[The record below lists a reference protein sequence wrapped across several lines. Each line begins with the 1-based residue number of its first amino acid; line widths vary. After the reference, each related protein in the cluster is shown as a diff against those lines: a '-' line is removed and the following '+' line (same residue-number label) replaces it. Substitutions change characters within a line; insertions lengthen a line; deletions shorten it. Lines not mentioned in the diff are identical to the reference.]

1 MTARD
6 MRCDVVV
13 IGAGV
18 SGLAAAWALSASGAA
33 VVCLEARDRVGGR
46 VLTMESSGHHL
57 DLGATWF
64 WANETAV
71 ADLLSELELGSFEQR
86 TAGDALL
93 ERDINGPVR
102 LDGNPVDSP
111 ALRFVHGAQSLANGL
126 AAKLP
131 PGVLH
136 LSNPVA
142 GVEFTAGG
150 VIVTA
155 ASGRVEASAVVIAVP
170 PSLAAETIPFTPPLP
185 AKAHEVISATPVWMG
200 STVKAVAVF
209 DTSFWRANGLAGSAI
224 SYAGP
229 FREFHD
235 MSGPQ
240 DTSAAI
246 FAFANAAELR
256 RLHCADVEKAYRQQ
270 LIRLFGDKARNPVE
284 VLIMDWSREP
294 YTTPKTPDTAGSTV
308 WFGHD
313 LYQRGAYQERLHWA
327 STETASYFAGHIEG
341 ALLGGQRAAQN
352 ARKSIA
358 GPTPRGPVTS
368 EP

>member
-1 MTARD
+1 MQ
-6 MRCDVVV
+6 CDVVV

-18 SGLAAAWALSASGAA
+18 SGLSAASALSRSGAT
-33 VVCLEARDRVGGR
+33 VVCLEARERVGGR
-46 VLTMESSGHHL
+46 ALTMESSGHHL

-71 ADLLSELELGSFEQR
+71 SDLLEELELGSFQQH
-86 TAGDALL
+86 TAGDALF
-93 ERDINGPVR
+93 ERDFSGPVR

-111 ALRFVHGAQSLANGL
+111 ALRFTYGAQSLAKGL

-136 LSNPVA
+136 LNNPVA
-142 GVEFTAGG
+142 GMEFTGSG
-150 VIVTA
+150 VIITA
-155 ASGRVEASAVVIAVP
+155 ASGRIEASAVVVAVP
-170 PSLAAETIPFTPPLP
+170 PSLAAETIQFNPPLP
-185 AKAHEVISATPVWMG
+185 AEANEVISATPVWMG

-209 DTSFWRANGLAGSAI
+209 ETAFWRKEGLAGSAV

-235 MSGPQ
+235 MSGPR

-256 RLHCADVEKAYRQQ
+256 RIRSSDLEKAYRRQ
-270 LIRLFGDKARNPVE
+270 LIRLFGDQAGNPVE
-284 VLIMDWSREP
+284 VLIMDWSREL
-294 YTTPKTPDTAGSTV
+294 YTTPRVPDMAASTA

-313 LYQRGAYQERLHWA
+313 LYQRGGFQGRLHWA
-327 STETASYFAGHIEG
+327 STETAPFFAGHIEG
-341 ALLGGQRAAQN
+341 ALLGGLRAAKN
-352 ARKSIA
+352 AEALSA
-358 GPTPRGPVTS
+358 AS
-368 EP
+368 